1 MSVPL
6 ETEGALSAPPVAVD
20 AFPPLLTAICAAS
33 IAIGVLCAVLLGI
46 DVVRRPQPVRI
57 MNAVWPLTAL
67 FGGIPW
73 LAFYLLWARAPRPG
87 GHARPARSDRPR
99 AVGIAISTS
108 HCGAGCSL
116 ADLIV
121 EWLVFAVPALAVLGG
136 LHLIFDE
143 RIFATWVLDFVAAF
157 LIGIAFQYAA
167 VRSGRSRRDA
177 LTTAIRADAASIA
190 AWQLGMYG
198 AMAIAQFA
206 IFAPLFGAAASV
218 ATPEFWFAMQ
228 WAMIVG
234 FATAFPVNALLIRKG
249 VKEAM

>member
-1 MSVPL
+1 MKAEVVGVGS
-6 ETEGALSAPPVAVD
+6 
-20 AFPPLLTAICAAS
+20 FPPLLTAVCGAS
-33 IAIGVLCAVLLGI
+33 IAIAVLCAVILAA
-46 DVVRRPQPVRI
+46 DVARRPQPMRI
-57 MNAVWPLTAL
+57 MNMVWPLTAL

-73 LAFYLLWARAPRPG
+73 LAFYSRWARAPRPG
-87 GHARPARSDRPR
+87 GRARELTADRPR

-108 HCGAGCSL
+108 HCGAGCAL

-121 EWLVFAVPALAVLGG
+121 EWLVFAVPALAVIGG

-167 VRSGRSRRDA
+167 ISSGGGTRRRDA
-177 LTTAIRADAASIA
+177 LAAAVRADAASIA

-198 AMAIAQFA
+198 AMAVAQFA
-206 IFAPLFGAAASV
+206 IFRPLFGGTASV
-218 ATPEFWFAMQ
+218 ASPEFWFAMQ

-234 FATAFPVNALLIRKG
+234 FATAYPVNAVLIRRG